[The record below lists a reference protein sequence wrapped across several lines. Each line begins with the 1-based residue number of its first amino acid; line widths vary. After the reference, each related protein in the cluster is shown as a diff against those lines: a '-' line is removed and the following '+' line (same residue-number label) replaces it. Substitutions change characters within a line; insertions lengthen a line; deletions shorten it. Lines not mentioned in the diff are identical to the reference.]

1 MPTDARTTLRESLAR
16 PEAFPPP
23 RPARVDVEETHASWV
38 FLGESDVF
46 KVKKPVNFGFLD
58 YSTLELRKRACAAE
72 VALNGRLAPDV
83 YRGVV
88 AVRRRADGSLALDG
102 GEQTDAGVVDWAVH
116 MTRMPDDARADH
128 MLKAS
133 RLHVPVIDRIA
144 DRIAAFH
151 ATATSDERTAAC
163 GSVDAVGRNVVE
175 NFTQTR
181 GVLTAHVAPAEA
193 REIEEWQ
200 LDFLRRNAALFEA
213 RAAAGRV
220 RDGHGD
226 LRLEHVYV
234 GASGEGAGSQGA
246 GAPGAIT
253 ILDCIEFN
261 ERFRYADVCADIAF
275 LSMDLSWHQRVDLA
289 ERLLARYA
297 LSAGD
302 YDLYA
307 LVDFY
312 ESYRAFVRGKVATML
327 AADEGSTAAL
337 RSHAEAEARRY
348 FLLALTAHRRALVG
362 PSLVCVGGLIAS
374 GKSTVAD
381 AIALE
386 MSAPVVS
393 ADRTR
398 KEMLHVDPTVRV
410 HDPAWKGAYDLA
422 FTDTVYAEVLRRA
435 AVVLDS
441 GRPAIVDASFRSAAQ
456 REAAM
461 AVARARRI
469 PVRFVECRA
478 DADVSR
484 ARLLRREKETGV
496 SDGRVAIEA
505 DFRARFEPMTE
516 LRDEDHLVVETT
528 RELATTLAEV
538 RERVQTWP
546 RGLVG

>member
-16 PEAFPPP
+16 PDAFPSP

-38 FLGESDVF
+38 FLGDRDVY

-58 YSTLELRKRACAAE
+58 YSTLDLRKRACAAE

-88 AVRRRADGSLALDG
+88 AVRRRADGSLGLDG
-102 GEQTDAGVVDWAVH
+102 GDESDAAIVDWAVH

-128 MLKAS
+128 
-133 RLHVPVIDRIA
+133 RLLAGRLPGAIIDRVA

-151 ATATSDERTAAC
+151 STAPSDARTAAC
-163 GSVDAVGRNVVE
+163 GSVEAVGKNVVE
-175 NFTQTR
+175 NFAQTR
-181 GVLTAHVAPAEA
+181 GALSAHVAPAEA

-200 LDFLRRNAALFEA
+200 LDFLGRNVALFEA
-213 RAAAGRV
+213 RISAGRV

-234 GASGEGAGSQGA
+234 GAGGGGGGEGDAGID
-246 GAPGAIT
+246 GAIT

-261 ERFRYADVCADIAF
+261 ERFRFADVCADVAF

-297 LSAGD
+297 QSAGD

-312 ESYRAFVRGKVATML
+312 ASYRAFVRGKVSTML
-327 AADEGSTAAL
+327 AADDGSSAAL

-362 PSLVCVGGLIAS
+362 PSLVCIGGLIAS
-374 GKSTVAD
+374 GKSTIAN

-398 KEMLHVDPTVRV
+398 KEMLHVEPTVRV
-410 HDPAWKGAYDLA
+410 HDPAWKGAYDPA

-456 REAAM
+456 REAAI
-461 AVARARRI
+461 AIARARRVPI
-469 PVRFVECRA
+469 RFVECRA

-484 ARLLRREKETGV
+484 ARLMRREKESGV
-496 SDGRVAIEA
+496 SDGRLAIEG
-505 DFRARFEPMTE
+505 DFRARFEAMTE
-516 LRDEDHLVVETT
+516 LRHEEHVVVETT
-528 RELATTLAEV
+528 RELEATLAEV
-538 RERVQTWP
+538 RGHVKTWP
-546 RGLVG
+546 RGLAG